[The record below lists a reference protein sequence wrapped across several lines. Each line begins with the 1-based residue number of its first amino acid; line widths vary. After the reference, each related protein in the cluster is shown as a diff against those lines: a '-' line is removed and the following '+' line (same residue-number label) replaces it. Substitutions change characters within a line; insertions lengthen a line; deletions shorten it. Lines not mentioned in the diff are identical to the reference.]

1 MSQPVRISASIFLY
15 LGCCFESDVVDTVVG
30 EAVVAVDVVSTVVGE
45 AVVAVDVVD
54 TVVVEAVLIAV
65 DVVDTIVV
73 VLVAADVAL
82 IKFNFG
88 FS

>member
-1 MSQPVRISASIFLY
+1 MPQPLRISASIFFN
-15 LGCCFESDVVDTVVG
+15 LGCCFES
-30 EAVVAVDVVSTVVGE
+30 DVVSTVVGE
-45 AVVAVDVVD
+45 AVLAVDVVD
-54 TVVVEAVLIAV
+54 TVVVEDVLIAV